1 MKPNKL
7 RLRGFSGIRAGLGID
22 DITIDFSVLPD
33 GIIAF
38 KAPNGKGKT
47 TIMDN
52 MHPYRIMPS
61 KVKKYTPDSFSYYD
75 ECYGENACREF
86 ICRFGGKLYRTLINI
101 DATKRKQE
109 AYLYEEGT
117 NGAWYPLNPD
127 GKTGSYD
134 KVVEDIFGS
143 PEMFFT
149 SIFRAQNAKP
159 LSDYAKGDIKDLF
172 TELFGNEWIKNLAK
186 KATAVKDY
194 IAQTLRTLLDKK
206 QDLSETISR
215 KRAKE
220 TEYET
225 IKQEIAT
232 IEAAIRE
239 AEVSKNREDEALI
252 TIRSAMALQ
261 ESNKQR
267 KSALTEEVARKEQA
281 ISDKNT
287 EAQQKAESLSNKI
300 SSLSSELARMRLLS
314 ASAGTLESRVT
325 RLHPFVEKARTL
337 KQTIEQIDAE
347 YAALR
352 KDLDTVRKANNNV
365 KDKTRN
371 LEQYRLTV
379 KHKKDLLNR
388 ELNRMTKDAAKLEKY
403 PCKDIAVSE
412 SCPFVKDAVTAKKT
426 IPEKQKELDAFTEES
441 KEKDTALSEE
451 LQNLTRDLAQK
462 KPLEDKEQKLIELR
476 RLKTRKLT
484 GCDRA
489 IEMMRTLQTN
499 LSAVTTAE
507 KAIQETTT
515 RIEELAVE
523 KEEYLAQVTT
533 ETETLTS
540 ELATLV
546 STLSEISV
554 DEDLTEKEEDVSK
567 LLAGLTEE
575 LKKLRTQEGDSR
587 KRLGIATESLRVIQE
602 NETKLK
608 TIEQEI
614 AFLTQEISQW
624 TILEKA
630 LGNEGIIALE
640 ISDAGPAI
648 SSSANDLLKGYD
660 GRYSVRID
668 TQTMTKDG
676 KSLKE
681 DLDIIVF
688 DSLINDTKSI
698 KKMSGG
704 QGTWIEDAVARAICI
719 YNSSANGKRFEVI
732 FTDEKDGALDPDK
745 KKAFF
750 QAKKLIHHLGGY
762 CQEYCI
768 THTPELFEIA
778 DAIIELKEGSVS
790 IINNN

>member
-1 MKPNKL
+1 
-7 RLRGFSGIRAGLGID
+7 
-22 DITIDFSVLPD
+22 
-33 GIIAF
+33 
-38 KAPNGKGKT
+38 
-47 TIMDN
+47 
-52 MHPYRIMPS
+52 
-61 KVKKYTPDSFSYYD
+61 
-75 ECYGENACREF
+75 
-86 ICRFGGKLYRTLINI
+86 
-101 DATKRKQE
+101 
-109 AYLYEEGT
+109 
-117 NGAWYPLNPD
+117 
-127 GKTGSYD
+127 
-134 KVVEDIFGS
+134 
-143 PEMFFT
+143 
-149 SIFRAQNAKP
+149 
-159 LSDYAKGDIKDLF
+159 
-172 TELFGNEWIKNLAK
+172 
-186 KATAVKDY
+186 
-194 IAQTLRTLLDKK
+194 
-206 QDLSETISR
+206 
-215 KRAKE
+215 
-220 TEYET
+220 
-225 IKQEIAT
+225 
-232 IEAAIRE
+232 
-239 AEVSKNREDEALI
+239 
-252 TIRSAMALQ
+252 
-261 ESNKQR
+261 
-267 KSALTEEVARKEQA
+267 
-281 ISDKNT
+281 
-287 EAQQKAESLSNKI
+287 
-300 SSLSSELARMRLLS
+300 
-314 ASAGTLESRVT
+314 
-325 RLHPFVEKARTL
+325 
-337 KQTIEQIDAE
+337 
-347 YAALR
+347 
-352 KDLDTVRKANNNV
+352 
-365 KDKTRN
+365 
-371 LEQYRLTV
+371 
-379 KHKKDLLNR
+379 
-388 ELNRMTKDAAKLEKY
+388 
-403 PCKDIAVSE
+403 
-412 SCPFVKDAVTAKKT
+412 
-426 IPEKQKELDAFTEES
+426 
-441 KEKDTALSEE
+441 
-451 LQNLTRDLAQK
+451 
-462 KPLEDKEQKLIELR
+462 
-476 RLKTRKLT
+476 
-484 GCDRA
+484 
-489 IEMMRTLQTN
+489 MMRTLQTN

-732 FTDEKDGALDPDK
+732 FTDEKEAP
-745 KKAFF
+745 
-750 QAKKLIHHLGGY
+750 
-762 CQEYCI
+762 
-768 THTPELFEIA
+768 
-778 DAIIELKEGSVS
+778 
-790 IINNN
+790 